1 MREIRYLQAVAEAL
15 NNEMK
20 INEDV
25 IVMGEDVRESL
36 RGVTKGLY
44 NIFGKDRVIDFP
56 ISEQGMI
63 GCGIGSAISGLRPV
77 IEFQINEFTFFAFE
91 QLILQSQRLRF
102 YSGGKIKI
110 PVTYI
115 VPGSGARGGISGQH
129 SDNPYSFLIH
139 GGMKVVIPSC
149 ACDAKGLLVSA
160 IRDNDPVAV
169 FLPTRVLA
177 EKGEVPEEQYTIPL
191 GKAEIKKTGSDITV
205 VATGHCVNIAI
216 DIARKLEAE
225 EGISVEVFDPRT
237 LLPFDK
243 ETLEKSISKTGK
255 VVIIDDSPISCGF
268 SNEVAALIGEEYFSK
283 IKAPVKIIA
292 RADVPVPFSEPL
304 EEYVLPNSEKLEKAI
319 YMLMGRT
326 NA

>member
-15 NNEMK
+15 NNEMQ
-20 INEDV
+20 INDEV
-25 IVMGEDVRESL
+25 LVMGEDVRESL

-44 NIFGKDRVIDFP
+44 NAYGKGRVIDFP

-63 GCGIGSAISGLRPV
+63 GCGIGSAISGFRPV

-110 PVTYI
+110 PLTYV

-149 ACDAKGLLVSA
+149 AYDAKGLLISA
-160 IRDNDPVAV
+160 IRDDDPVAV

-177 EKGEVPEEQYTIPL
+177 EKGEVPEEQYTVAI
-191 GKAEIKKTGSDITV
+191 GKADIKKAGSDITV
-205 VATGHCVNIAI
+205 VATGHCVNIALET
-216 DIARKLEAE
+216 ARKLEE
-225 EGISVEVFDPRT
+225 EKISVEVFDPRT
-237 LLPFDK
+237 LFPLDREALK
-243 ETLEKSISKTGK
+243 QSVSITGK
-255 VVIIDDSPISCGF
+255 VVIMDDSPRACGF
-268 SNEVAALIGEEYFSK
+268 ASMVSSILMEECYEYLK
-283 IKAPVKIIA
+283 KPVIRIT
-292 RADVPVPFSEPL
+292 REDMPVPFSEAL
-304 EEYVLPNSEKLEKAI
+304 KKYVLPDGEKLEQAI
-319 YMLMGRT
+319 RKIM
-326 NA
+326 